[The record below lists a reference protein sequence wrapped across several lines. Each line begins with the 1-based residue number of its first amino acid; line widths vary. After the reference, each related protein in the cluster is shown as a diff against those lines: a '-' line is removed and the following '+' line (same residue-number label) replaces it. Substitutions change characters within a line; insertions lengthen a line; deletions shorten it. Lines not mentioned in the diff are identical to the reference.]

1 MKCPRTVRN
10 FWIHARV
17 DGRESR
23 VCGGPRAKDGGLS
36 LTLYQR
42 SDGNV
47 VAALQVNCFALSD
60 GSLRLEVE
68 PLLPLTLPNTKELV
82 IETKR

>member
-1 MKCPRTVRN
+1 MMTFRN
-10 FWIHARV
+10 FWIHAHV

-23 VCGGPRAKDGGLS
+23 VRGGPKARDGGLS

-42 SDGNV
+42 SCGRV
-47 VAALQVNCFALSD
+47 VAALQVNCFARSD
-60 GSLRLEVE
+60 GTLRLEVE
-68 PLLPLTLPNTKELV
+68 PLLPLTTSGTKELV

>member
-1 MKCPRTVRN
+1 MKCPRKVRN
-10 FWIHARV
+10 FWIQARV

-23 VCGGPRAKDGGLS
+23 VCGGPRSKDGGLS

-42 SDGNV
+42 SRGMV
-47 VAALQVNCFALSD
+47 VAALQVNCFARCD
-60 GSLRLEVE
+60 GTLRLEVE
-68 PLLPLTLPNTKELV
+68 PLLPLTSSKTKELV